1 MIIREP
7 LENNLVRI
15 YSDKGVY
22 IHGGFP
28 EADYAEVI
36 DPADVEREYTETDI
50 SIAYPETE
58 PKPPQEPITLEA
70 LKAQMDAMSR
80 VQRGRTEINGEA
92 ITIAIDP
99 VDPMAAAVTLDV
111 QGTAAAYAYSISAEA
126 LTVMFTEKVNAYI
139 NWEVR
144 G

>member
-1 MIIREP
+1 MELINTEEIAENGTTYIVNTYDNGTVEKYIKPDKKQQDSEP
-7 LENNLVRI
+7 QQ
-15 YSDKGVY
+15 
-22 IHGGFP
+22 
-28 EADYAEVI
+28 
-36 DPADVEREYTETDI
+36 
-50 SIAYPETE
+50 
-58 PKPPQEPITLEA
+58 PPVTLES

-111 QGTAAAYAYSISAEA
+111 QGTDAAYSYSISAEA
-126 LTVMFTEKVNAYI
+126 LTVMFTEKVKAYI

>member
-1 MIIREP
+1 MKLHEKIDKT
-7 LENNLVRI
+7 L
-15 YSDKGVY
+15 SD
-22 IHGGFP
+22 
-28 EADYAEVI
+28 
-36 DPADVEREYTETDI
+36 
-50 SIAYPETE
+50 
-58 PKPPQEPITLEA
+58 QEEIKKQYEEM
-70 LKAQMDAMSR
+70 KAQMDAMSR

-111 QGTAAAYAYSISAEA
+111 QGTDAAFAYSISAEA
-126 LTVMFTEKVNAYI
+126 LTVMFTEKVKAYI

>member
-1 MIIREP
+1 MIIKEP
-7 LENNLVRI
+7 IENNLIRI

-36 DPADVEREYTETDI
+36 DPADKEREYTETNI
-50 SIAYPETE
+50 PIVQPESE
-58 PKPPQEPITLEA
+58 PEPTITLEV
-70 LKAQMDAMSR
+70 LKAQIDAMSR
-80 VQRGRTEINGEA
+80 VQRGRTEVTGKTIS
-92 ITIAIDP
+92 IAIDL
-99 VDPMAAAVTLDV
+99 VNPMVAAVTLDV
-111 QGTAAAYAYSISAEA
+111 QGTSVAYAYTLTEDA
-126 LTVMFTEKVNAYI
+126 LTVSFVESVQAWI

>member
-1 MIIREP
+1 MIRIKSEEIT
-7 LENNLVRI
+7 ENGI
-15 YSDKGVY
+15 VY
-22 IHGGFP
+22 
-28 EADYAEVI
+28 VI
-36 DPADVEREYTETDI
+36 DTYDNGTVNKYVKSD
-50 SIAYPETE
+50 PETE
-58 PKPPQEPITLEA
+58 KQPVTLEA

-111 QGTAAAYAYSISAEA
+111 QGTDAAYSYSISAEA
-126 LTVMFTEKVNAYI
+126 LTVMFKEKVNAFI

>member
-1 MIIREP
+1 MRIVETKE
-7 LENNLVRI
+7 ENISGV
-15 YSDKGVY
+15 VY
-22 IHGGFP
+22 IINKYDNG
-28 EADYAEVI
+28 
-36 DPADVEREYTETDI
+36 YTEKYIKPDPDYI
-50 SIAYPETE
+50 PPEPE
-58 PKPPQEPITLEA
+58 PSQEAVTLES

-99 VDPMAAAVTLDV
+99 VDPMAVAVTLDV
-111 QGTAAAYAYSISAEA
+111 QGTDAAYAYSISAEA
-126 LTVMFTEKVNAYI
+126 LTVMFTEKVKAYI

>member
-1 MIIREP
+1 MEIIKTEKYEEDGIKYIRETYD
-7 LENNLVRI
+7 NGSIVTRQDYI
-15 YSDKGVY
+15 YC
-22 IHGGFP
+22 P
-28 EADYAEVI
+28 
-36 DPADVEREYTETDI
+36 
-50 SIAYPETE
+50 PETMPE
-58 PKPPQEPITLEA
+58 QDKPHVTLEA

-80 VQRGRTEINGEA
+80 VQRGRTEVNGEA

>member
-1 MIIREP
+1 MIIKEQ
-7 LENNLVRI
+7 LENDLVRI

-28 EADYAEVI
+28 EADYAKVI
-36 DPADVEREYTETDI
+36 DPADVEREYTETDVPI
-50 SIAYPETE
+50 SQTE
-58 PKPPQEPITLEA
+58 PEPPQEPITLEA

-111 QGTAAAYAYSISAEA
+111 QGTDAAYAYSISAEA
-126 LTVMFTEKVNAYI
+126 LMVMFKEKVNAFI

>member
-1 MIIREP
+1 MKLIKIEEITENGITYIVNTYDNGTVEKYIKPDKNQQDSEP
-7 LENNLVRI
+7 EQTPV
-15 YSDKGVY
+15 
-22 IHGGFP
+22 
-28 EADYAEVI
+28 
-36 DPADVEREYTETDI
+36 
-50 SIAYPETE
+50 
-58 PKPPQEPITLEA
+58 TLEV

-111 QGTAAAYAYSISAEA
+111 QGTDAAYAYSISAEA
-126 LTVMFTEKVNAYI
+126 LTVMFAEKVKAYI

>member
-1 MIIREP
+1 MLLVSKEEIV
-7 LENNLVRI
+7 EN
-15 YSDKGVY
+15 GVKY
-22 IHGGFP
+22 LIETFDNGSVVKRQDFT
-28 EADYAEVI
+28 
-36 DPADVEREYTETDI
+36 YTPSQSEQNN
-50 SIAYPETE
+50 E
-58 PKPPQEPITLEA
+58 KFTLED

-80 VQRGRTEINGEA
+80 VQRGRTEIIGEA

-111 QGTAAAYAYSISAEA
+111 QGTDEAYAYSISAEA
-126 LTVMFTEKVNAYI
+126 LTVMFAEKVKAYI

>member
-1 MIIREP
+1 MNLIDRKEIDENGHTYIVDTYDNGTVNKYVKSEIKEKEP
-7 LENNLVRI
+7 VTIE
-15 YSDKGVY
+15 S
-22 IHGGFP
+22 
-28 EADYAEVI
+28 
-36 DPADVEREYTETDI
+36 
-50 SIAYPETE
+50 
-58 PKPPQEPITLEA
+58 

>member
-1 MIIREP
+1 MELINTEEIAENGTTYIVNTYDNGTVEKYIKPDKKQQDSEP
-7 LENNLVRI
+7 QQ
-15 YSDKGVY
+15 
-22 IHGGFP
+22 
-28 EADYAEVI
+28 
-36 DPADVEREYTETDI
+36 
-50 SIAYPETE
+50 
-58 PKPPQEPITLEA
+58 PPVTLEA

-111 QGTAAAYAYSISAEA
+111 QGTDAAYSYSISAEE
-126 LTVMFTEKVNAYI
+126 LTVIFAEKVNAYI

>member
-1 MIIREP
+1 MNVIKTEEIQENGITYIVKTYDNGTVEKYIKPDPNYVPPEP
-7 LENNLVRI
+7 E
-15 YSDKGVY
+15 
-22 IHGGFP
+22 
-28 EADYAEVI
+28 
-36 DPADVEREYTETDI
+36 
-50 SIAYPETE
+50 
-58 PKPPQEPITLEA
+58 PPQEPITLEA

-99 VDPMAAAVTLDV
+99 VDPMAAAVTMDV
-111 QGTAAAYAYSISAEA
+111 QGTDAAYAYSISAEA
-126 LTVMFTEKVNAYI
+126 LTVMFTEKVKAFI

>member
-7 LENNLVRI
+7 LENDLVRI

-28 EADYAEVI
+28 EADYSEVI

-50 SIAYPETE
+50 PISQQETE
-58 PKPPQEPITLEA
+58 EPSQEAVTLES

-99 VDPMAAAVTLDV
+99 VYPMAAAVTLDV
-111 QGTAAAYAYSISAEA
+111 QGTDAAYSYSISAEA
-126 LTVMFTEKVNAYI
+126 LTVMFTEKVKAYI

>member
-1 MIIREP
+1 MKLHEKIDKT
-7 LENNLVRI
+7 L
-15 YSDKGVY
+15 SD
-22 IHGGFP
+22 
-28 EADYAEVI
+28 
-36 DPADVEREYTETDI
+36 
-50 SIAYPETE
+50 
-58 PKPPQEPITLEA
+58 QEEIEKQYEEM
-70 LKAQMDAMSR
+70 KAQMDAMSR

-111 QGTAAAYAYSISAEA
+111 QGTDAAFAYSISAEA
-126 LTVMFTEKVNAYI
+126 LTVMFTEKVKAYI

>member
-1 MIIREP
+1 MKLHEK
-7 LENNLVRI
+7 LDKTL
-15 YSDKGVY
+15 SDQKEIKKQY
-22 IHGGFP
+22 
-28 EADYAEVI
+28 EE
-36 DPADVEREYTETDI
+36 
-50 SIAYPETE
+50 
-58 PKPPQEPITLEA
+58 
-70 LKAQMDAMSR
+70 LKTQMDIMSR

-111 QGTAAAYAYSISAEA
+111 QGTDAAYAYSISAEA
-126 LTVMFTEKVNAYI
+126 LTVMFTEKVKAFI

>member
-1 MIIREP
+1 MNLIDRKEIDENGHTYIVDTYDNGTVNKYVKSEIKEKEP
-7 LENNLVRI
+7 VTIE
-15 YSDKGVY
+15 S
-22 IHGGFP
+22 
-28 EADYAEVI
+28 
-36 DPADVEREYTETDI
+36 
-50 SIAYPETE
+50 
-58 PKPPQEPITLEA
+58 

-99 VDPMAAAVTLDV
+99 VDPMAASVAMDV
-111 QGTAAAYAYSISAEA
+111 QGADAAYAYSISEEA
-126 LTVMFTEKVNAYI
+126 LTVMFKEKVNAFI

>member
-1 MIIREP
+1 M
-7 LENNLVRI
+7 RI
-15 YSDKGVY
+15 VDTKEEKINDVVY
-22 IHGGFP
+22 IINKYDNG
-28 EADYAEVI
+28 
-36 DPADVEREYTETDI
+36 YTEKFPKPDQN
-50 SIAYPETE
+50 APEPE
-58 PKPPQEPITLEA
+58 PPQEPVTLED

-111 QGTAAAYAYSISAEA
+111 QGTDAAFAYSISAEA
-126 LTVMFTEKVNAYI
+126 LTVMFTEKVKAYI

>member
-1 MIIREP
+1 MINREP

-36 DPADVEREYTETDI
+36 DPADVEREYTETDVPI
-50 SIAYPETE
+50 SQTE
-58 PKPPQEPITLEA
+58 PESPQEPVTLEA

-99 VDPMAAAVTLDV
+99 VDPMAASVAMDV
-111 QGTAAAYAYSISAEA
+111 QGTDAAYAYSISEEA
-126 LTVMFTEKVNAYI
+126 LTVMFTEKVKAYI

>member
-1 MIIREP
+1 MELI
-7 LENNLVRI
+7 
-15 YSDKGVY
+15 K
-22 IHGGFP
+22 
-28 EADYAEVI
+28 
-36 DPADVEREYTETDI
+36 TETVVEIGSEYVVNTFDNGNI
-50 SIAYPETE
+50 EKYIKPTPDAITPELE
-58 PKPPQEPITLEA
+58 FPQEAVTLES

-80 VQRGRTEINGEA
+80 VQRGRTEISGEA

-111 QGTAAAYAYSISAEA
+111 QGTEAAYSYSISAET
-126 LTVMFTEKVNAYI
+126 LTVMFTEKVKAYI